1 MADKGR
7 ITVGIAGLGLIG
19 GSFARA
25 YAESG
30 ARVLGYDA
38 DAAVMREAGEAGAIA
53 GELRKENVGEC
64 SLILIALYPAVAV
77 EQPQQSSI

>member
-7 ITVGIAGLGLIG
+7 LTVGIAGLGLIG

-25 YAESG
+25 YAACG

-38 DAAVMREAGEAGAIA
+38 DAAVMREAGEAGAVSGGA
-53 GELRKENVGEC
+53 DEGEREGNA
-64 SLILIALYPAVAV
+64 SLILIALVPRGCRRV
-77 EQPQQSSI
+77 SD